1 MAQFP
6 KQFINL
12 IGAILVIAVIVAGIL
27 LLAVPL
33 FVNASQTG
41 ESSQSV
47 AASNAAYAVRV
58 ATLEAESERID
69 EIESDLAE
77 LRAEIPATSDLDDVF
92 EIVAT
97 AAQQAGVTV
106 VSATASTSEPW
117 TARTAAVSTDV
128 AVAPAAPVD
137 EQAPADD
144 TTDAVVSGTEASE
157 TAGGAASTDSGR
169 VQVPF
174 TIIVDAAD
182 PDAAARFI
190 DALAQGPRLIAVVQ
204 SSLVDD
210 AESPRLTVNAL
221 TFVRPGAASA
231 AGE

>member
-41 ESSQSV
+41 ESAQSV

-58 ATLEAESERID
+58 ATLEAESERLD

-77 LRAEIPATSDLDDVF
+77 LRAEIPAASDLDDVF
-92 EIVAT
+92 ELVAT

-117 TARTAAVSTDV
+117 AARTAAVSTDA
-128 AVAPAAPVD
+128 AVAPDAPAD
-137 EQAPADD
+137 AQAPADG
-144 TTDAVVSGTEASE
+144 TTDAAASGTETSE

-174 TIIVDAAD
+174 TIIVEAAD
-182 PDAAARFI
+182 PDAAARFL

-221 TFVRPGAASA
+221 TFVQPGAASA

>member
-58 ATLEAESERID
+58 ATLEAESDRID

-77 LRAEIPATSDLDDVF
+77 LRAEIPAASDLDDVF

-117 TARTAAVSTDV
+117 TARSAAVSTDV
-128 AVAPAAPVD
+128 AAAPAAPAD

-144 TTDAVVSGTEASE
+144 TTDAAVSGTEASE

-182 PDAAARFI
+182 PDAAARFL

-221 TFVRPGAASA
+221 TFVQPGAASA

>member
-58 ATLEAESERID
+58 ATLEAESDRID

-77 LRAEIPATSDLDDVF
+77 LRAEIPAASDLDDVF

-117 TARTAAVSTDV
+117 TARSAAV
-128 AVAPAAPVD
+128 
-137 EQAPADD
+137 
-144 TTDAVVSGTEASE
+144 
-157 TAGGAASTDSGR
+157 
-169 VQVPF
+169 
-174 TIIVDAAD
+174 
-182 PDAAARFI
+182 
-190 DALAQGPRLIAVVQ
+190 
-204 SSLVDD
+204 
-210 AESPRLTVNAL
+210 
-221 TFVRPGAASA
+221 
-231 AGE
+231 